1 MGPDRKEPAGVVSER
16 GWRGRLIPVPRQGGE
31 PAFLTIRAGGPFS
44 WFSVT
49 GVIDTPELSSQDA
62 KIGLSTHGSK
72 ALPFIVPAEF
82 THVLVKRSGSGS
94 SGLARWYLD
103 TLPQDRIGA
112 LASTGETRGT
122 GPALLRWEGPRRA
135 FAFTLNG
142 PENWSWIQVTDRR
155 GRPVAAEREG
165 DLRGRITLSAP
176 GHVMVRSDGPWSL
189 RSL

>member
-1 MGPDRKEPAGVVSER
+1 MGPERKEPAGVVSER
-16 GWRGRLIPVPRQGGE
+16 GWRGRLIPIPRQGGE

-62 KIGLSTHGSK
+62 AIGLSTYGSK

-112 LASTGETRGT
+112 LASTGETR
-122 GPALLRWEGPRRA
+122 ARGPRSCAGRDRA
-135 FAFTLNG
+135 A
-142 PENWSWIQVTDRR
+142 
-155 GRPVAAEREG
+155 
-165 DLRGRITLSAP
+165 LSP
-176 GHVMVRSDGPWSL
+176 SP
-189 RSL
+189 